1 MTLKDSHVLISRIS
15 EYVVLS
21 GIMDLNRCGETK
33 GIGMERFFF
42 WIIQVGWGHCKGPCK
57 GKRETERS
65 ESAAIEATKDVALLA
80 LKAEEGTTIQRL
92 QATFRS

>member
-42 WIIQVGWGHCKGPCK
+42 WIIQVG
-57 GKRETERS
+57 
-65 ESAAIEATKDVALLA
+65 
-80 LKAEEGTTIQRL
+80 
-92 QATFRS
+92 

>member
-1 MTLKDSHVLISRIS
+1 MTPHFLTLHSAWQLLRRSPEWKNDGVNRIMTLKDSHVLISRIS

-42 WIIQVGWGHCKGPCK
+42 WIIQVG
-57 GKRETERS
+57 
-65 ESAAIEATKDVALLA
+65 
-80 LKAEEGTTIQRL
+80 
-92 QATFRS
+92 